1 MFKTLF
7 LQIEE
12 INSVFAAALPAEH
25 NAVTLRSIGPIVSE
39 I

>member
-1 MFKTLF
+1 MFKTLL

-12 INSVFAAALPAEH
+12 TTVLFGAALPAEH
-25 NAVTLRSIGPIVSE
+25 NASTLRSIGPIVSE

>member
-12 INSVFAAALPAEH
+12 QNIVFGAALPAEH
-25 NAVTLRSIGPIVSE
+25 NALTLRPIGPIVSE